1 MKKFI
6 FTILALILIGLFA
19 YHFIAANQAE
29 RNMDEAIQMQA
40 DALGNALSVQYS
52 SIDIS
57 PFSGNIN
64 FSDGTIVRQSNI
76 ERFKNAEIDL
86 DYVDFLKITF
96 KGLKD
101 GLRTIEEGT
110 IRVQK
115 ASHLN
120 RETLQE
126 ISSSEMNI
134 LYTGNLWD
142 GLQYLAAGHL
152 LDYNHK
158 INITGTDIRYNK
170 PQSTIGTFESDS
182 AAFRYAFRA
191 ASPEQQSKNNNIR
204 FDEIVWTPPAE
215 FQKKYAF
222 FIKGFGYPLDAIPVT
237 NMGVSFSSLSN
248 PRINIDSGQ
257 LETDLFTLQA
267 EGLLVK
273 RSSWAQTQLS
283 PLTVTLTNASDE
295 FKNVLSNIQQL
306 LNLPIPNQNDAITF
320 TLKGPLNNPQLTPQ
334 N

>member
-6 FTILALILIGLFA
+6 FTILALIIIGLIA

-29 RNMDEAIQMQA
+29 NDMDEAIQMQA
-40 DALGNALSVQYS
+40 DSLGNALSVQYS

-96 KGLKD
+96 KGLKN
-101 GLRTIEEGT
+101 GLRNIEDGT
-110 IRVQK
+110 IRLQK

-126 ISSSEMNI
+126 ISSSQMNI
-134 LYTGNLWD
+134 SYSGNLWD
-142 GLQYLAAGHL
+142 GLQYLGANRR
-152 LDYNHK
+152 LDYDHE

-170 PQSTIGTFESDS
+170 PQSTIGAFKSDS
-182 AAFRYAFRA
+182 AAFRYVFQA
-191 ASPEQQSKNNNIR
+191 ASPEQQSNSNNIR
-204 FDEIVWTPPAE
+204 FDEIVWTPPAK

-237 NMGVSFSSLSN
+237 NMGVSFSALEN
-248 PRINIDSGQ
+248 PRINITSGQ
-257 LETDLFTLQA
+257 LKTELFTLQIQ
-267 EGLLVK
+267 GTITK
-273 RSSWAQTQLS
+273 PDGWPKAQFS
-283 PLTVTLTNASDE
+283 PLTLTLTEASRE
-295 FKNVLSNIQQL
+295 FNNVLANIQQL
-306 LNLPIPNQNDAITF
+306 FNLPVPANPTDMELNLV
-320 TLKGPLNNPQLTPQ
+320 GPLNNPQLANQ